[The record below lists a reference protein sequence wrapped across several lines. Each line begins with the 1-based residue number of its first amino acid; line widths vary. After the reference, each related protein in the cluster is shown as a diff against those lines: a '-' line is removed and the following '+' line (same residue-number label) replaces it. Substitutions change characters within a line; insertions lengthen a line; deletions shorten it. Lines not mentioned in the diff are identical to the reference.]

1 MYSLSKTYITSCY
14 ISHYLVTVMYE
25 PEIFCL
31 CNRKNGIYLV
41 NLGTFLIHII
51 FLLCWYDCSKF
62 YIMKQIVKNGQ
73 ILSKIDIY
81 YPSACLKFYY
91 FLTRTNKYLF
101 SSIFLL
107 NYCVIIRN
115 LCTACQK
122 RTWYHVIYHH
132 SVVQNWHF
140 LFILLQKLHLFGEIA
155 WLLCQKIIFL
165 WIVVQNLI

>member
-1 MYSLSKTYITSCY
+1 MLYISLSYYSNVRTWHFLFMQSQKWHLSGK
-14 ISHYLVTVMYE
+14 L
-25 PEIFCL
+25 
-31 CNRKNGIYLV
+31 
-41 NLGTFLIHII
+41 TFLIHII

-107 NYCVIIRN
+107 NYCIIIRN
-115 LCTACQK
+115 PCTACQK
-122 RTWYHVIYHH
+122 RTWYHVIYYH

-140 LFILLQKLHLFGEIA
+140 LFILLQKLHPFGEIA
-155 WLLCQKIIFL
+155 WLLCQKFIFL
-165 WIVVQNLI
+165 WIAVQNLI